1 MGVRQ
6 CSKYQNIAI
15 KRRTL
20 IAVCIYERKIW
31 LCLEKQIRTNKDF
44 YKLNLIEKYLENG
57 IFDLK
62 IKK

>member
-20 IAVCIYERKIW
+20 ITVSIYERKIW